1 MFYSQA
7 QLPSAAVMQRW
18 LDQLADAGF
27 DTIRTGA
34 VSTVVAGELHR
45 HGFSTAQ
52 ELALLEH
59 TDPGSVRGRSDLPAT
74 HRLLAAAHAD
84 AASVDLAAFGPTWGT
99 DQIGVTDICKATTRH
114 RARGASIGLA
124 RGADGPGP
132 AGPGLAGYAIS
143 GRDSRTGF
151 LQRLAVH
158 PSQHGHHLGL
168 ALTVDSL
175 KWMARW
181 RVQRVL
187 VNTHTDNV
195 AALALYERT
204 GFTRLPDH
212 LHVLE
217 RAA

>member
-7 QLPSAAVMQRW
+7 QLPSAAVLQRW

-34 VSTVVAGELHR
+34 VSTLVAGELHR
-45 HGFSTAQ
+45 YGFTTAQ

-59 TDPGSVRGRSDLPAT
+59 TDPGSVRGPADMPAT

-84 AASVDLAAFGPTWGT
+84 AAAVDLAAFGPTWGT
-99 DQIGVTDICKATTRH
+99 DDVGVTDICNATARH
-114 RARGASIGLA
+114 RARGAF
-124 RGADGPGP
+124 
-132 AGPGLAGYAIS
+132 AGQSKVLAGYAVS
-143 GRDSRTGF
+143 GRDARTGF

-158 PSQHGHHLGL
+158 PSEHGHHLGL

-175 KWMARW
+175 RWMARW

-204 GFTRLPDH
+204 GFTLMPDH